1 MRPRLWIVA
10 VLLTV
15 SVMLVATATASAHD
29 QPEGGDAS
37 YVMADWMFWTFVL
50 FGGAS
55 FIGVCAAWK
64 LGFFRDMD
72 DQRLVPLYIDEP
84 DYYTP
89 EWALEPDEPP
99 PSTNGGSPEVSDG
112 QRE

>member
-1 MRPRLWIVA
+1 MSGRRIIVA
-10 VLLTV
+10 LLL
-15 SVMLVATATASAHD
+15 VMVVMMTFAAPAWSHD
-29 QPEGGDAS
+29 QPEGRDAS

-50 FGGAS
+50 FGGSSLLGAC
-55 FIGVCAAWK
+55 VAWK

-89 EWALEPDEPP
+89 EWALDPDDPADAMP
-99 PSTNGGSPEVSDG
+99 DDPAEVVDG